1 VEDLSE
7 KEQLDAIRA
16 WWAENGSYVMG
27 GIVVGIAVIFGWNGW
42 QTSIANTEIAAS
54 TLFEEIMEAAE
65 LNLVDNAEPPAETLF
80 SEYNDSPYAAQ
91 ARLALTRLY
100 MDSGRDQDAADV
112 LRPLAEMPP
121 TDELALVGRFRM
133 TQILLYQ
140 EKPQKVVDLVEG
152 LPESAFSARFSEAL
166 GDAYVML
173 GRYSEA
179 EAAYMAASNDDPLAP
194 TVDVTIL
201 QLKMNDLPAADQI
214 AVEAAETAAA
224 EDEVAEGSA
233 DEAGAGAE
241 TSADDASEPESE

>member
-1 VEDLSE
+1 
-7 KEQLDAIRA
+7 
-16 WWAENGSYVMG
+16 
-27 GIVVGIAVIFGWNGW
+27 
-42 QTSIANTEIAAS
+42 
-54 TLFEEIMEAAE
+54 AE

-80 SEYNDSPYAAQ
+80 SEHDDSPYAAQ

-140 EKPQKVVDLVEG
+140 EKPQEVVDLVAG

-166 GDAYVML
+166 GDAYAML

-201 QLKMNDLPAADQI
+201 QLKINDLPSADQV
-214 AVEAAETAAA
+214 AAEAAETAAA
-224 EDEVAEGSA
+224 EDDAVEGSA
-233 DEAGAGAE
+233 DEAAAGAD
-241 TSADDASEPESE
+241 TPADDASEPESE